1 MNNEDAKDAKQP
13 RALSRLL
20 ALGKARASIYKAFV
34 PFVTSW

>member
-1 MNNEDAKDAKQP
+1 MNHEDTKDTKQP

-20 ALGKARASIYKAFV
+20 TLGKARASIYKAFV